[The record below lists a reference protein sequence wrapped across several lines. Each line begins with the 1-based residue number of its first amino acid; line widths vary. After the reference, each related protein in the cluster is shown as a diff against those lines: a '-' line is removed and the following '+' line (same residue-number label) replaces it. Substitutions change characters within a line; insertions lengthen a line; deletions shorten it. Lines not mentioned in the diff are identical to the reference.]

1 MSDDTLPKWVK
12 PLLEFGPVIVFFIA
26 YMRMKETAY
35 VIGGSDYQGFIV
47 VTALFV
53 PLLLVCTAILWK
65 LTGKISPMQ
74 IMTVVLVTVFG
85 GLTVWLNDDRFIKMK
100 PTLIY
105 LIFGGILGIGLL
117 RGQSYLRVVMQEAL
131 PMQDV
136 GWMILTR
143 RATGFF
149 FGLAVLNEVIWRSF
163 STDIWVY
170 FKTFGLT
177 LALFAFFMTQGS
189 LLAKY
194 SLNKVDT
201 RRDG

>member
-12 PLLEFGPVIVFFIA
+12 PLLEFGPVIAFFVA
-26 YMRMKETAY
+26 YMRMKETVYTIAE
-35 VIGGSDYQGFIV
+35 SDYQGFIV

-53 PLLLVCTAILWK
+53 PLLLICTAVLWK

-74 IMTVVLVTVFG
+74 IMTVVLVTIFG

-105 LIFGGILGIGLL
+105 MIFGGILGVGLL

-131 PMQDV
+131 PMQDA

-149 FGLAVLNEVIWRSF
+149 FGLALLNEVIWRSF
-163 STDIWVY
+163 STDTWVY

-177 LALFAFFMTQGS
+177 VALFAFFMMQGT

-194 SLNKVDT
+194 AAHK
-201 RRDG
+201 DG

>member
-1 MSDDTLPKWVK
+1 MSDGTLPKWVK
-12 PLLEFGPVIVFFIA
+12 PLLEFGPMVAFFFA
-26 YMRMKETAY
+26 YMRMKETVY
-35 VIGGSDYQGFIV
+35 TIGSNDYQGFIL

-53 PLLLVCTAILWK
+53 PLLLVCTGILWK

-74 IMTVVLVTVFG
+74 IMTVILVTAFG
-85 GLTVWLNDDRFIKMK
+85 GMTVWLNDDRFIKMK

-105 LIFGGILGIGLL
+105 LIFGGLLSIGLL

-143 RATGFF
+143 RVTAFF
-149 FGLAVLNEVIWRSF
+149 FGLAVLNEVIWRGF
-163 STDIWVY
+163 STEIWVY

-177 LALFAFFMTQGS
+177 AALFAFFMMQGR

-194 SLNKVDT
+194 APQKGD
-201 RRDG
+201 

>member
-12 PLLEFGPVIVFFIA
+12 PLLEFGPVVAFFFA
-26 YMRMKETAY
+26 YMRMKETVY
-35 VIGGSDYQGFIV
+35 TIGSNDYQGFIV

-53 PLLLVCTAILWK
+53 PLLLVCTGILWK

-74 IMTVVLVTVFG
+74 IMTVILVTAFG
-85 GLTVWLNDDRFIKMK
+85 GMTVWLNDDRFIKMK

-105 LIFGGILGIGLL
+105 LIFGGLLSIGLL

-131 PMQDV
+131 PMQDA

-143 RATGFF
+143 RVTAFF
-149 FGLAVLNEVIWRSF
+149 FGLAVLNEVIWRGF
-163 STDIWVY
+163 STEIWVY

-177 LALFAFFMTQGS
+177 AALFAFFMMQGR

-194 SLNKVDT
+194 ALQKGD
-201 RRDG
+201 

>member
-1 MSDDTLPKWVK
+1 MSDDKLPKWVK
-12 PLLEFGPVIVFFIA
+12 PLLEFGPVIAFFVA
-26 YMRMKETAY
+26 YMRMKETVYTIAE
-35 VIGGSDYQGFIV
+35 SDYQGFIV

-53 PLLLVCTAILWK
+53 PLLLICTAVLWK

-105 LIFGGILGIGLL
+105 LIFGGILGVGLL

-131 PMQDV
+131 PMQDA

-149 FGLAVLNEVIWRSF
+149 FSLAVLNEVIWRSF

-177 LALFAFFMTQGS
+177 MALFAFFMMQGT

-194 SLNKVDT
+194 AAHKGV
-201 RRDG
+201 

>member
-12 PLLEFGPVIVFFIA
+12 PLLEFGPMVAFFFA
-26 YMRMKETAY
+26 YMRMKETVY
-35 VIGGSDYQGFIV
+35 TIGSNDYQGFIV

-53 PLLLVCTAILWK
+53 PLLLVCTGVLWK

-74 IMTVVLVTVFG
+74 IMTVILVTAFG
-85 GLTVWLNDDRFIKMK
+85 GMTVWLNDDRFIKMK

-105 LIFGGILGIGLL
+105 LIFGGLLSIGLL

-143 RATGFF
+143 RVTAFF
-149 FGLAVLNEVIWRSF
+149 FGLAVLNEVIWRGF
-163 STDIWVY
+163 STEIWVY

-177 LALFAFFMTQGS
+177 AALFAFFMMQGR

-194 SLNKVDT
+194 ALQKGD
-201 RRDG
+201 

>member
-1 MSDDTLPKWVK
+1 MSEHTLPKWVK
-12 PLLEFGPVIVFFIA
+12 PLLEFGPVIAFFVA
-26 YMRMKETAY
+26 YMRMKETVYTIAE
-35 VIGGSDYQGFIV
+35 SDYQGFIV

-53 PLLLVCTAILWK
+53 PLLLICTAVLWK

-74 IMTVVLVTVFG
+74 IMTVVLVTIFG

-105 LIFGGILGIGLL
+105 MIFGGILGVGLL

-131 PMQDV
+131 PMQDA

-163 STDIWVY
+163 STDTWVY

-177 LALFAFFMTQGS
+177 VALFAFFMMQGA
-189 LLAKY
+189 LLSKY
-194 SLNKVDT
+194 ATEK
-201 RRDG
+201 RD

>member
-12 PLLEFGPVIVFFIA
+12 PLLEFGPVVAFFFA
-26 YMRMKETAY
+26 YMRMKETVY
-35 VIGGSDYQGFIV
+35 TIGSNDYQGFIV

-53 PLLLVCTAILWK
+53 PLLLVCTGILWK

-74 IMTVVLVTVFG
+74 IMTVILVTAFG
-85 GLTVWLNDDRFIKMK
+85 GMTVWLNDDRFIKMK

-105 LIFGGILGIGLL
+105 LIFGGLLSIGLL

-131 PMQDV
+131 PMQDA

-143 RATGFF
+143 RVTAVF
-149 FGLAVLNEVIWRSF
+149 FGLAVLNEVIWRGF
-163 STDIWVY
+163 STEIWVY

-177 LALFAFFMTQGS
+177 AALFAFFMMQGR

-194 SLNKVDT
+194 ALQKGD
-201 RRDG
+201 

>member
-1 MSDDTLPKWVK
+1 MSDDKLPKWVK
-12 PLLEFGPVIVFFIA
+12 PLLEFGPVIAFFVA
-26 YMRMKETAY
+26 YMRMKETVYTIAE
-35 VIGGSDYQGFIV
+35 SDYQGFIV

-53 PLLLVCTAILWK
+53 PLLLICTAVLWK

-105 LIFGGILGIGLL
+105 LIFGGILGVGLL
-117 RGQSYLRVVMQEAL
+117 RGQSYLRIVMQEAL
-131 PMQDV
+131 PMQDA

-149 FGLAVLNEVIWRSF
+149 FSLAVLNEVIWRSF

-177 LALFAFFMTQGS
+177 VALFAFFMMQGT
-189 LLAKY
+189 LLAKFAVH
-194 SLNKVDT
+194 KDV
-201 RRDG
+201 

>member
-12 PLLEFGPVIVFFIA
+12 PLLEFGPMVAFFFA
-26 YMRMKETAY
+26 YMRMKETVY
-35 VIGGSDYQGFIV
+35 TIGSNDYQGFIV

-53 PLLLVCTAILWK
+53 PLLLVCTGILWK

-74 IMTVVLVTVFG
+74 IMTVILVTAFG
-85 GLTVWLNDDRFIKMK
+85 GMTVWLNDDRFIKMK

-105 LIFGGILGIGLL
+105 LIFGGLLSIGLL

-143 RATGFF
+143 RVTAFF
-149 FGLAVLNEVIWRSF
+149 FGLAVLNEVIWRGF
-163 STDIWVY
+163 STEIWVY

-177 LALFAFFMTQGS
+177 AALFAFFMMQGR

-194 SLNKVDT
+194 GLQKGD
-201 RRDG
+201 

>member
-1 MSDDTLPKWVK
+1 MSDDTLSKWVK
-12 PLLEFGPVIVFFIA
+12 PLLEFGPMVAFFFA
-26 YMRMKETAY
+26 YMRMKETVY
-35 VIGGSDYQGFIV
+35 TIGSNDYQGFIV

-53 PLLLVCTAILWK
+53 PLLLVCTGILWK

-74 IMTVVLVTVFG
+74 IMTVILVTAFG
-85 GLTVWLNDDRFIKMK
+85 GMTVWLNDDRFIKMK

-105 LIFGGILGIGLL
+105 LIFGGLLSIGLL

-131 PMQDV
+131 PMQDA

-143 RATGFF
+143 RVTAFF
-149 FGLAVLNEVIWRSF
+149 FGLAVLNEVIWRGF
-163 STDIWVY
+163 STEIWVY

-177 LALFAFFMTQGS
+177 AALFAFFMMQGR

-194 SLNKVDT
+194 ALQKGD
-201 RRDG
+201 

>member
-1 MSDDTLPKWVK
+1 MSDDKLPKWVK
-12 PLLEFGPVIVFFIA
+12 PLLEFGPVIAFFVA
-26 YMRMKETAY
+26 YMRMKETVYTIA
-35 VIGGSDYQGFIV
+35 GSDYQGFIV

-53 PLLLVCTAILWK
+53 PLLLICTAVLWK

-105 LIFGGILGIGLL
+105 LIFGGILGVGLL

-131 PMQDV
+131 PMQDA

-149 FGLAVLNEVIWRSF
+149 FSLAVLNEVIWRSF

-177 LALFAFFMTQGS
+177 VALFAFFMMQGT

-194 SLNKVDT
+194 AVHKN
-201 RRDG
+201 G

>member
-1 MSDDTLPKWVK
+1 MSDNTLPKWVK
-12 PLLEFGPVIVFFIA
+12 PLLEFGPVVVFFFA
-26 YMRMKETAY
+26 YMRMKETVY
-35 VIGGSDYQGFIV
+35 TIGSNDYQGFIV

-53 PLLLVCTAILWK
+53 PLLLVCTGVLWK

-74 IMTVVLVTVFG
+74 IMTVILVTAFG
-85 GLTVWLNDDRFIKMK
+85 GMTVWLNDDRFIKMK

-105 LIFGGILGIGLL
+105 LIFGGLLSIGLL

-143 RATGFF
+143 RVTAFF
-149 FGLAVLNEVIWRSF
+149 FGLAVLNEVIWRGF
-163 STDIWVY
+163 STEIWVY

-177 LALFAFFMTQGS
+177 AALFAFFMMQGR

-194 SLNKVDT
+194 ALQKGD
-201 RRDG
+201 

>member
-1 MSDDTLPKWVK
+1 MFDDKLPKWVK
-12 PLLEFGPVIVFFIA
+12 PLLEFGPVIAFFVA
-26 YMRMKETAY
+26 YMRMKETVYTIA
-35 VIGGSDYQGFIV
+35 GSDYQGFIV

-53 PLLLVCTAILWK
+53 PLLLICTAVLWK

-105 LIFGGILGIGLL
+105 LIFGGILGVGLL

-131 PMQDV
+131 PMQDA

-149 FGLAVLNEVIWRSF
+149 FSLAVLNEVIWRSF

-177 LALFAFFMTQGS
+177 VALFAFFMMQGT

-194 SLNKVDT
+194 AVHKS
-201 RRDG
+201 G

>member
-1 MSDDTLPKWVK
+1 MSDDKLPKWVK
-12 PLLEFGPVIVFFIA
+12 PLLEFGPVIAFFVA
-26 YMRMKETAY
+26 YMRMKETVYTIA
-35 VIGGSDYQGFIV
+35 GSDYQGFII

-53 PLLLVCTAILWK
+53 PLLLICTAVLWK

-105 LIFGGILGIGLL
+105 LIFGGILGVGLL

-131 PMQDV
+131 PMQDA

-149 FGLAVLNEVIWRSF
+149 FSLAVLNEVIWRSF

-177 LALFAFFMTQGS
+177 VALFAFFMMQGT

-194 SLNKVDT
+194 AVHKN
-201 RRDG
+201 G

>member
-12 PLLEFGPVIVFFIA
+12 PLLEFGPMVAFFFA
-26 YMRMKETAY
+26 YMRMKETVY
-35 VIGGSDYQGFIV
+35 TIGSNDYQGFIV

-53 PLLLVCTAILWK
+53 PLLLVCTGILWK

-74 IMTVVLVTVFG
+74 IMTVILVTAFG
-85 GLTVWLNDDRFIKMK
+85 GMTVWLNDDRFIKMK

-105 LIFGGILGIGLL
+105 LIFGGLLSIGLL

-143 RATGFF
+143 RVTAFF

-163 STDIWVY
+163 STEIWVY

-177 LALFAFFMTQGS
+177 AALFAFFMMQGR
-189 LLAKY
+189 LLTKY
-194 SLNKVDT
+194 ALQKGD
-201 RRDG
+201 

>member
-12 PLLEFGPVIVFFIA
+12 PLLEFGPVVAFFFA
-26 YMRMKETAY
+26 YMRMKETVY
-35 VIGGSDYQGFIV
+35 TIGSNDYQGFIV

-53 PLLLVCTAILWK
+53 PLLLVCTGILWK

-74 IMTVVLVTVFG
+74 IMTVILVTAFG
-85 GLTVWLNDDRFIKMK
+85 GMTVWLNDDRFIKMK

-105 LIFGGILGIGLL
+105 LIFGGLLSIGLL

-131 PMQDV
+131 PMQDA

-143 RATGFF
+143 RVTAFF
-149 FGLAVLNEVIWRSF
+149 FGLAVLNEVIWRGF
-163 STDIWVY
+163 STEIWVY

-177 LALFAFFMTQGS
+177 IALFAFFMMQGR
-189 LLAKY
+189 LLTKY
-194 SLNKVDT
+194 ALQKGD
-201 RRDG
+201 

>member
-1 MSDDTLPKWVK
+1 MSDEKLPKWVK
-12 PLLEFGPVIVFFIA
+12 PLLEFGPVIAFFVA
-26 YMRMKETAY
+26 YMRMKETVYTIA
-35 VIGGSDYQGFIV
+35 GSDYQGFII

-53 PLLLVCTAILWK
+53 PLLLICTAVLWK

-105 LIFGGILGIGLL
+105 LIFGGILGVGLL

-131 PMQDV
+131 PMQDA

-149 FGLAVLNEVIWRSF
+149 FSLAVLNEVIWRSF

-177 LALFAFFMTQGS
+177 VALFAFFMMQGT

-194 SLNKVDT
+194 AVHKN
-201 RRDG
+201 G

>member
-12 PLLEFGPVIVFFIA
+12 PLLEFGPMVAFFFA
-26 YMRMKETAY
+26 YMRMKETVY
-35 VIGGSDYQGFIV
+35 TIGSNDYQGFIV

-53 PLLLVCTAILWK
+53 PLLLVCTGILWK
-65 LTGKISPMQ
+65 VTGKISPMQ

-105 LIFGGILGIGLL
+105 LIFGGLLSIGLL

-143 RATGFF
+143 RVTAFF
-149 FGLAVLNEVIWRSF
+149 FGLAVLNEVIWRGF
-163 STDIWVY
+163 STEIWVY

-177 LALFAFFMTQGS
+177 AALFAFFMMQGR

-194 SLNKVDT
+194 ALQKGD
-201 RRDG
+201 

>member
-12 PLLEFGPVIVFFIA
+12 PLLEFGPVIAFFVA
-26 YMRMKETAY
+26 YMRMKETVYTIAE
-35 VIGGSDYQGFIV
+35 SDYQGFIV

-53 PLLLVCTAILWK
+53 PLLLICTAVLWK

-74 IMTVVLVTVFG
+74 IMTVVLVTIFG

-105 LIFGGILGIGLL
+105 MIFGGILGVGLL

-131 PMQDV
+131 PMQDA

-149 FGLAVLNEVIWRSF
+149 FGLALLNEVIWRSF
-163 STDIWVY
+163 STDTWVY

-177 LALFAFFMTQGS
+177 VALFAFFMMQGT

-194 SLNKVDT
+194 AVHK
-201 RRDG
+201 DG

>member
-12 PLLEFGPVIVFFIA
+12 PLLEFGPMVAFFFA
-26 YMRMKETAY
+26 YMRMKETVY
-35 VIGGSDYQGFIV
+35 TIGSNDYQGFIV

-53 PLLLVCTAILWK
+53 PLLLVCTGILWK

-74 IMTVVLVTVFG
+74 IMTVILVTAFG
-85 GLTVWLNDDRFIKMK
+85 GMTVWLNDDRFIKMK

-105 LIFGGILGIGLL
+105 LIFGGLLSIGLL
-117 RGQSYLRVVMQEAL
+117 RGKSYLRVVMQEAL
-131 PMQDV
+131 PMQDA

-143 RATGFF
+143 RVTAFF
-149 FGLAVLNEVIWRSF
+149 FGLAVLNEVIWRGF
-163 STDIWVY
+163 STEIWVY

-177 LALFAFFMTQGS
+177 AALFAFFMMQGR

-194 SLNKVDT
+194 ALQKGD
-201 RRDG
+201 

>member
-12 PLLEFGPVIVFFIA
+12 PLLEFGPMVAFFFA
-26 YMRMKETAY
+26 YMRMKETVY
-35 VIGGSDYQGFIV
+35 TIGSNDYQGFIV

-53 PLLLVCTAILWK
+53 PLLLVCTGILWK

-74 IMTVVLVTVFG
+74 IMTVILVTAFG
-85 GLTVWLNDDRFIKMK
+85 GMTVWLNDDRFIKMK

-105 LIFGGILGIGLL
+105 LIFGSLLSIGLL

-131 PMQDV
+131 PMQDA

-143 RATGFF
+143 RVAAFF
-149 FGLAVLNEVIWRSF
+149 FGLAVLNEVIWRGF
-163 STDIWVY
+163 STEIWVY

-177 LALFAFFMTQGS
+177 AALFAFFMMQGR

-194 SLNKVDT
+194 APQKGD
-201 RRDG
+201 

>member
-1 MSDDTLPKWVK
+1 
-12 PLLEFGPVIVFFIA
+12 
-26 YMRMKETAY
+26 
-35 VIGGSDYQGFIV
+35 

-53 PLLLVCTAILWK
+53 PLLLVCTGILWK

-74 IMTVVLVTVFG
+74 IMTVILVTAFG
-85 GLTVWLNDDRFIKMK
+85 GMTVWLNDDRFIKMK

-105 LIFGGILGIGLL
+105 LIFGGLLSIGLL

-143 RATGFF
+143 RVTAFF
-149 FGLAVLNEVIWRSF
+149 FGLAVLNEVIWRGF
-163 STDIWVY
+163 STEIWVY

-177 LALFAFFMTQGS
+177 AALFAFFMMQGR
-189 LLAKY
+189 LLTKY
-194 SLNKVDT
+194 ALQKGD
-201 RRDG
+201 

>member
-1 MSDDTLPKWVK
+1 MSDDKLPKWVK
-12 PLLEFGPVIVFFIA
+12 PLLEFGPMAAFFFA
-26 YMRMKETAY
+26 YMRMKETVY
-35 VIGGSDYQGFIV
+35 TIGSNDYQGFIV

-53 PLLLVCTAILWK
+53 PLLLVCTGILWK

-74 IMTVVLVTVFG
+74 IMTVILVTAFG
-85 GLTVWLNDDRFIKMK
+85 GMTVWLNDDRFIKMK

-105 LIFGGILGIGLL
+105 LIFGGLLSIGLL

-131 PMQDV
+131 PMQDA

-143 RATGFF
+143 RVTAFF
-149 FGLAVLNEVIWRSF
+149 FGLAVLNEVIWRGF
-163 STDIWVY
+163 STEIWVY

-177 LALFAFFMTQGS
+177 AALFAFFMMQGR

-194 SLNKVDT
+194 ALQKGD
-201 RRDG
+201 

>member
-1 MSDDTLPKWVK
+1 MSDDKLPKWVK
-12 PLLEFGPVIVFFIA
+12 PLLEFGPVIAFFVA
-26 YMRMKETAY
+26 YMRMKETVYTIA
-35 VIGGSDYQGFIV
+35 GSDYQGFII

-53 PLLLVCTAILWK
+53 PLLLICTAVLWK

-105 LIFGGILGIGLL
+105 LIFGGILGVGLL

-131 PMQDV
+131 PMQDA

-149 FGLAVLNEVIWRSF
+149 FSLAVLNEVIWRSF

-177 LALFAFFMTQGS
+177 VALFAFFMMQGT

-194 SLNKVDT
+194 AVQKN
-201 RRDG
+201 G

>member
-12 PLLEFGPVIVFFIA
+12 PLLEFGPIVAFFFA
-26 YMRMKETAY
+26 YMRMKETVY
-35 VIGGSDYQGFIV
+35 TIGSNDYQGFIV

-53 PLLLVCTAILWK
+53 PLLLVCTGILWK

-74 IMTVVLVTVFG
+74 IMTVILVTAFG
-85 GLTVWLNDDRFIKMK
+85 GMTVWLNDDRFIKMK

-105 LIFGGILGIGLL
+105 LIFGGLLSIGLL

-131 PMQDV
+131 PMQDA

-143 RATGFF
+143 RVTAFF
-149 FGLAVLNEVIWRSF
+149 FGLAVLNEVIWRGF
-163 STDIWVY
+163 STEIWVY

-177 LALFAFFMTQGS
+177 AALFAFFMMQGR
-189 LLAKY
+189 LLTKY
-194 SLNKVDT
+194 ALQKGD
-201 RRDG
+201 